1 MLKKN
6 TSKFLKDQKGDG
18 IITFLMLT
26 LIALILMLLSVTV
39 YEYMSI
45 SRSLD
50 TATTEVLSIMK
61 FENGADFTTK
71 EKFNELLTKMKV
83 DPSTVTFEATPKL
96 VQRGELLEVKA
107 TKMYNVFAL
116 KMIGVDFE
124 VKITAKATGLAHKFI
139 R

>member
-6 TSKFLKDQKGDG
+6 SCKFLKDQKGDG

-26 LIALILMLLSVTV
+26 LIALILMLLAVTV

-71 EKFNELLTKMKV
+71 EKFNELLRKMNV